1 MPVSEVTVR
10 TSHDREIVDITVPVA
25 EAVSAFAGE
34 GLVCVSVPHCTC
46 CVYVNENEDGLVEDI
61 LEAVR
66 RVTGGAWRHDRI
78 DNNAA
83 AHIGAS
89 LIGNSVS
96 LPLRGGRLV
105 LGTWQRIMLVE
116 LDGPRR
122 RTVHLTVLGA

>member
-1 MPVSEVTVR
+1 VPVSEVTVR
-10 TSHDREIVDITVPVA
+10 TTQDREIVDITGLVGEV
-25 EAVSAFAGE
+25 VSVFAGE
-34 GLVCVSVPHCTC
+34 GLVCISVPHCTC
-46 CVYVNENEDGLVEDI
+46 GVYVNENEDGLVEDM
-61 LEAVR
+61 LAAVE
-66 RVTGGAWRHDRI
+66 RVTAGVWQHDRI

-96 LPLRGGRLV
+96 LPLRGGKLV

-122 RTVHLTVLGA
+122 RTVHLTVVAA

>member
-1 MPVSEVTVR
+1 VPVSEVTVR
-10 TSHDREIVDITVPVA
+10 TSHDREIVDITVPIG
-25 EAVSAFAGE
+25 EAVNAFAGE

-61 LEAVR
+61 LDTLQ
-66 RVTGGAWRHDRI
+66 RVAGGAWRHDRI
-78 DNNAA
+78 DSNAA